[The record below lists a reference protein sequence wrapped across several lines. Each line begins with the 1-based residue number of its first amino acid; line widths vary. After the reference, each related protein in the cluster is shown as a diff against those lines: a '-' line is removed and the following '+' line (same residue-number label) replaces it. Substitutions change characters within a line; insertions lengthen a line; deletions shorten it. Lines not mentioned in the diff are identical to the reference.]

1 MVTNINDRDDY
12 EAINPSSFTKA
23 AFSVTKLRNWVWSF
37 GILCWLFS
45 IIGQG
50 FVSLAD
56 SVLSALD
63 LIHLGVVSLLFVGWL
78 YLRPEAP
85 LASESLQAK
94 GISTLK
100 YYKLDSIVPP
110 YEGYLDETESRMQQ
124 LEKYHLISQAHIL
137 PMPYL
142 CQIYHLL
149 NLRHLE
155 SVHGFSLSGLKIV
168 NVSQLEATAIGGAI
182 KFQTVLNSPFNLL
195 RIWRQPV
202 VEAELILHTP
212 YTVELSIPIYG
223 GKRITVIFNVLPLS
237 HNEHKL
243 FIDIY
248 SNVVFPKLLL
258 QMLLHFASSLTL
270 LEDLPYLH
278 KLAKG
283 KIHRPGKAGKGS
295 QLKTTQLFERFTD
308 LYGSSLEPSQ
318 FAGAVELRPA

>member
-12 EAINPSSFTKA
+12 EAINTSSSTKA
-23 AFSVTKLRNWVWSF
+23 TFSVTKLRNWVWSF

-45 IIGQG
+45 IIGQS
-50 FVSLAD
+50 FASLAD

-85 LASESLQAK
+85 LVSESLQAE

-100 YYKLDSIVPP
+100 YYKLDSMVPP
-110 YEGYLDETESRMQQ
+110 YEGYLDETESRMHQ

-155 SVHGFSLSGLKIV
+155 SVHSFSLSGLKIV

-202 VEAELILHTP
+202 VEVELILHTP

-223 GKRITVIFNVLPLS
+223 GKHITVIFNVLPLS

-258 QMLLHFASSLTL
+258 QMLLHLASSLTL

-278 KLAKG
+278 QLAKG
-283 KIHRPGKAGKGS
+283 KIHRPRKAGKGS
-295 QLKTTQLFERFTD
+295 HLKTTQLFERFTD

-318 FAGAVELRPA
+318 LAGAVELRPA